1 MILISSCNILTF
13 SVFVATIIQLK
24 VDNLKRLFFLFI
36 LLASLVAASCIP
48 AAIGVVGW
56 YSFTV
61 KDEKQ
66 ILADKSECEKKAM
79 TIIEGKKAEIQA
91 RENTDTR
98 ISTIDQIFQKEFSDC
113 MKGKSYYKT
122 TTGN

>member
-1 MILISSCNILTF
+1 M
-13 SVFVATIIQLK
+13 
-24 VDNLKRLFFLFI
+24 KRVFFLFI
-36 LLASLVAASCIP
+36 LLASLIAASCIP

-66 ILADKSECEKKAM
+66 ILADKSDCEEKAM

-91 RENTDTR
+91 RDDAETR
-98 ISTIDQIFQKEFSDC
+98 ISAIDKIFQKEFSDC
-113 MKGKSYYKT
+113 MKAKSYYKT
-122 TTGN
+122 TSGNEAKNN